1 MKKKECPSCAMNV
14 DESSKECPICGYGF
28 VEATPWIKYMAIFL
42 IILFLLTYFVL

>member
-28 VEATPWIKYMAIFL
+28 TESTPWIKYTAIFL
-42 IILFLLTYFVL
+42 IIIFLLTYFVF